1 MRFRMNEFLEV
12 LAVLGVLLSFTV
24 IFGVTGI
31 IVNKLYRDKYMNRK
45 RYLES
50 CISSYPSDYDF
61 LLNELVCEYMLLC
74 LKMGYKDREIYDM
87 ILKLRDVK
95 FG

>member
-1 MRFRMNEFLEV
+1 MNEFLEV
-12 LAVLGVLLSFTV
+12 LAVLCVLLSFTV

-50 CISSYPSDYDF
+50 CISSYPS
-61 LLNELVCEYMLLC
+61 VCDSLFTPQRPPA
-74 LKMGYKDREIYDM
+74 KM
-87 ILKLRDVK
+87 
-95 FG
+95 